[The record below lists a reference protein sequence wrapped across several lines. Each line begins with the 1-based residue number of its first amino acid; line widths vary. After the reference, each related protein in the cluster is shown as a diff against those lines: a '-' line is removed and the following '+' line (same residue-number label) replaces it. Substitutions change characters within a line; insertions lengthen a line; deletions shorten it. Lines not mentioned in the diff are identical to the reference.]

1 MKMAVLYKHLGVA
14 ALTLGIAV
22 GCATTQQP
30 QAQQDQTCD
39 PELVDEVNAS
49 IQEATTSLREARNM
63 GADTGEAAD
72 LIASAKT
79 ARDDCRIGDALADAQ
94 EAKTAATD
102 AIAAYKQRQQEMKQ
116 QQAKPQKTQP
126 QRKKDRSYTV
136 SRGDTLWGIS
146 GSSVGYNDPYQWPLI
161 YRENAEKI
169 EDPDL
174 IYPGQEFMIE
184 AYPTDSEVEAAVE
197 HAKTRGAWELGEVE
211 ESDQEYLDSQ
221 M

>member
-14 ALTLGIAV
+14 ALTFGIAV

-30 QAQQDQTCD
+30 QAEQDQGCD

-49 IQEATTSLREARNM
+49 IQQAQSSLREARNM
-63 GADTGEAAD
+63 GADAGDAAQ
-72 LIASAKT
+72 LISSAED

-94 EAKTAATD
+94 EAKTAAAD
-102 AIAAYKQRQQEMKQ
+102 AMAAYKQRQKEQRQKQMKKEREQQE
-116 QQAKPQKTQP
+116 PE
-126 QRKKDRSYTV
+126 DRSHTV

-161 YRENAEKI
+161 YRENAGKI
-169 EDPDL
+169 DDPDL
-174 IYPGQEFMIE
+174 IYPGQEFTIE
-184 AYPTDSEVEAAVE
+184 AQPSDDAVEAAVE

-211 ESDQEYLDSQ
+211 ASDQEYLDSQ

>member
-1 MKMAVLYKHLGVA
+1 MKMAVLYKHLSVA
-14 ALTLGIAV
+14 ALTVGIAV

-30 QAQQDQTCD
+30 QAEEDEACD
-39 PELVDEVNAS
+39 PELVSEVNTS
-49 IQEATTSLREARNM
+49 IQEAQSSVREARNM

-72 LIASAKT
+72 LIASAED
-79 ARDDCRIGDALADAQ
+79 ARDDCRIGDALADAE
-94 EAKTAATD
+94 EAKSAAAD
-102 AIAAYKQRQQEMKQ
+102 AIAAYKKRQKEMEQQE
-116 QQAKPQKTQP
+116 QQAQQP
-126 QRKKDRSYTV
+126 ERESDREYTV

-146 GSSVGYNDPYQWPLI
+146 ASSVGYNDPYQWPLI

-169 EDPDL
+169 DDPDL

-184 AYPTDSEVEAAVE
+184 AYPSDMEVESAVE